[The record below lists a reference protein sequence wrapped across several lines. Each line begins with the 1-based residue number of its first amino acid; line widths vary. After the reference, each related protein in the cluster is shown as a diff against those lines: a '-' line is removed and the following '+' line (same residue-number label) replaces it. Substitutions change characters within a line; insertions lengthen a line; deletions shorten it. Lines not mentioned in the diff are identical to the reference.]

1 MLGYA
6 HAPGRKR
13 MPFDGT
19 DFPREDRP
27 PGRGTPD
34 GNAATWIIVLLA
46 FCLLVMPVSLTGLV
60 DIIRYMRGN

>member
-1 MLGYA
+1 
-6 HAPGRKR
+6 

-27 PGRGTPD
+27 SGRGTPND
-34 GNAATWIIVLLA
+34 NAATWIIVLLA

>member
-1 MLGYA
+1 
-6 HAPGRKR
+6 

-19 DFPREDRP
+19 DFPRREQP

-34 GNAATWIIVLLA
+34 DNAATWIIVLLA

>member
-1 MLGYA
+1 
-6 HAPGRKR
+6 

-19 DFPREDRP
+19 DFPKGDQP
-27 PGRGTPD
+27 PRRGTPD
-34 GNAATWIIVLLA
+34 DNAATWIIVLLA

>member
-1 MLGYA
+1 
-6 HAPGRKR
+6 

-19 DFPREDRP
+19 NFPKGDP

-34 GNAATWIIVLLA
+34 DNAATWIIVLLA

-60 DIIRYMRGN
+60 DIIRYMRGH